1 MENVSVTRDANRR
14 DNPRISV
21 TRPVVLN
28 HARKGVEAGWIRD
41 VSLDGAFVQ
50 SQWKDLPTF
59 TAVDIAV
66 TLSTGEKRTVKEYH
80 LPATVA
86 RSTEDGLGVKFDH
99 LDMESYSALLDL
111 LYSN

>member
-1 MENVSVTRDANRR
+1 MENVSVAREENRR
-14 DNPRISV
+14 DNPRINV
-21 TRPVVLN
+21 TRPVVVIQ
-28 HARKGVEAGWIRD
+28 AGKGAEAGWIRD

-59 TAVDIAV
+59 TAVDISV
-66 TLSTGEKRTVKEYH
+66 TLSTGEQRTVKEYH

-86 RSTEDGLGVKFDH
+86 RCTEEGLGVKFNH